1 MAALLEQLGLRRLD
15 VDLVEQC
22 HKSSSLCPHDRATR
36 LRVCVDPQTPANEA
50 LKRLLMPLA
59 QSISANVGGVIHNH
73 DTECLHDLR
82 VALRRTRAVL
92 AQAAEVMPARTT
104 SRYRT
109 EFGWLAQKTGR
120 LRDLDVFMLEFDD
133 RVTLSP
139 APSAASLHPFL
150 DLVGTAQARE
160 RQAVVRVLSSSRCKT
175 FLSDWNRW
183 LVAPSPSKSKLS
195 RADRAISDHAR
206 SAIRATYKR
215 VRRQGREINASSPD
229 NALHKLRKSCKA
241 LRYSL
246 ELYASL
252 FPKRRMDVAVTGL
265 KKLQDVLG
273 AVQDAAV
280 QAPSLRSFAGEL
292 TDPDSQAAIE
302 SLVRD
307 RERRG
312 TQARLAFASRFES
325 FMSGQVRLAFK
336 KLTSSPK

>member
-1 MAALLEQLGLRRLD
+1 MPRWPADLPDGPLGERIRSVLGVRALLPLAERRVRRVPLRMLDGIRKTVLRLRIEYGQSWGPTASNRRMHNISLWLDPLAGYRKSRKQMAALLEQLGLRRLD

-183 LVAPSPSKSKLS
+183 LV
-195 RADRAISDHAR
+195 
-206 SAIRATYKR
+206 
-215 VRRQGREINASSPD
+215 
-229 NALHKLRKSCKA
+229 
-241 LRYSL
+241 
-246 ELYASL
+246 
-252 FPKRRMDVAVTGL
+252 
-265 KKLQDVLG
+265 G
-273 AVQDAAV
+273 AVSIQEQAV
-280 QAPSLRSFAGEL
+280 KS
-292 TDPDSQAAIE
+292 
-302 SLVRD
+302 
-307 RERRG
+307 
-312 TQARLAFASRFES
+312 
-325 FMSGQVRLAFK
+325 
-336 KLTSSPK
+336 